1 VVTQVT
7 KAEAGGSGWLWFGVL
22 GGPAGWSL
30 QTLIGSELDEIACAP
45 GAAVPA
51 IVEPVV
57 LAVSAVCFA
66 ITILAG
72 LASWRCLRATSER
85 DDTNGRR
92 ASWMARAGVIT
103 SLFFVIAIFQGFLP
117 SLFLSACQVGA

>member
-1 VVTQVT
+1 MATQVT
-7 KAEAGGSGWLWFGVL
+7 KAEARGSWWLWFGVL

-30 QTLIGSELDEIACAP
+30 QTLVGSELDEIACAP
-45 GAAVPA
+45 GAGAPG

-72 LASWRCLRATSER
+72 LMSWRCLRAASRR
-85 DDTNGRR
+85 DDTSGRR
-92 ASWMARAGVIT
+92 ASWMARAGVFT

>member
-1 VVTQVT
+1 MATQVT

-22 GGPAGWSL
+22 GGPGAWSI
-30 QTLIGSELDEIACAP
+30 QTLIGSELDEIACSP
-45 GAAVPA
+45 GATTPGL
-51 IVEPVV
+51 VEPVV

-72 LASWRCLRATSER
+72 LMSWRCLRGVSGS

-92 ASWMARAGVIT
+92 ASWMARAGILT
-103 SLFFVIAIFQGFLP
+103 SGFFVIAIFQGFLP